1 MPACDKAVALAPENK
16 KVSYQDSRGVAR
28 TLAGNYQGAI
38 EDLDAYLKQ
47 NKTDLEE
54 AKSQEDTVTLPQEYN
69 AVLTEPLIEQAK
81 SRVKRQISQRQRWI
95 DALRNGKK
103 SIYARGAQRFVKRVT
118 QLWFFA

>member
-69 AVLTEPLIEQAK
+69 AVLIEPLIEQAK
-81 SRVKRQISQRQRWI
+81 SRVKRQIRSDSAGSMPCAMVRI
-95 DALRNGKK
+95 HLR
-103 SIYARGAQRFVKRVT
+103 KRCST
-118 QLWFFA
+118 IC